1 MAVLKNIS
9 VVRMTE
15 KEIKELKML
24 NESLSREVD
33 SLFEDRKKLA
43 TIISYLENRIERLH
57 IELAENETF
66 DQTDSRKTYLGKEYF
81 HADEL

>member
-1 MAVLKNIS
+1 
-9 VVRMTE
+9 MTD
-15 KEIKELKML
+15 KEIEKLKYL
-24 NESLSREVD
+24 NESLGREVD
-33 SLFEDRKKLA
+33 SLFEDRKRLA

-66 DQTDSRKTYLGKEYF
+66 DQTDSRRTYLEKEYF